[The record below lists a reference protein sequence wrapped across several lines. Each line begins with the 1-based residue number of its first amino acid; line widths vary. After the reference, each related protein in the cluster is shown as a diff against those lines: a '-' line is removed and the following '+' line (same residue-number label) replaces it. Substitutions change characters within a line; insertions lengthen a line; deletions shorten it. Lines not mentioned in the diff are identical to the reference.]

1 MAGYSYLDAQYKNS
15 PSYVDGSAPIM
26 TAKHTANGWVNY
38 TFRNG
43 ILKGLNFGGG
53 IYYVG
58 KRPSNDHVLRAGII
72 HNTDATKPLDFNA
85 YTTINAQIGYI
96 YKNIGIKVFANNLGN
111 SIGYS
116 AYYRGGFINRTDPRN
131 FAVQVN
137 YKF

>member
-1 MAGYSYLDAQYKNS
+1 
-15 PSYVDGSAPIM
+15 M
-26 TAKHTANGWVNY
+26 T
-38 TFRNG
+38 
-43 ILKGLNFGGG
+43 
-53 IYYVG
+53 
-58 KRPSNDHVLRAGII
+58 
-72 HNTDATKPLDFNA
+72 
-85 YTTINAQIGYI
+85 IGYI